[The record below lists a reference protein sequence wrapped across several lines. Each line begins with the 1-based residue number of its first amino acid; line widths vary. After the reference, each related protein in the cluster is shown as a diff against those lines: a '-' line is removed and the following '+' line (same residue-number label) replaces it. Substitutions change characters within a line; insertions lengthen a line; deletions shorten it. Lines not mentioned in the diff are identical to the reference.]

1 MKKKLLL
8 TLSYLLT
15 AALASALTLAFFAR
29 STTPRPGKL
38 EELETLILER
48 FIGEAD
54 QTIMEDAAADAMVA
68 SLGDRWSYYIPASKY
83 ATYRE
88 RVENAYVGVG
98 ITIQRQD
105 EPVGLLVVQVQK
117 NGSAW
122 EAGMRPEDLIIAID
136 SQSTQNMSSD
146 DAKNLVRGEAGTF
159 VTMQIQRGEEI
170 LNLTMERRQIQ
181 TQVAAGEML
190 PGNIGLITISN
201 FDSRCAEES
210 IAAVKE
216 LSSQGAAA
224 LIFDVRNNPGGYADE
239 LVKLL
244 DYLLPEG
251 ELFRTVDYRGR
262 EQVDTSDADCL
273 DIPMAVLCNENSYS
287 AAEFFAAALQEYEAG
302 TVVGVQTCGKGYFQ
316 YTLPLSDGSAVGLSV
331 GKYFTPK
338 GNSLIGTGILPDIEV
353 PVEDEIAAKIY
364 YGTLPHEDDPQLQ
377 AAINALQ

>member
-8 TLSYLLT
+8 PLSYLLT

-105 EPVGLLVVQVQK
+105 EPAGLLVVQVQK

-122 EAGMRPEDLIIAID
+122 EAGIRPEDLIIAIEG
-136 SQSTQNMSSD
+136 QSTQDMSSD
-146 DAKNLVRGEAGTF
+146 DAKNLVRGEAGTS

-170 LNLTMERRQIQ
+170 LDLTMERRQIQ

-190 PGNIGLITISN
+190 PGNIGLVTISN
-201 FDSRCAEES
+201 FDSRSAEES
-210 IAAVKE
+210 IAAVKK
-216 LSSQGAAA
+216 LLSQGAAA
-224 LIFDVRNNPGGYADE
+224 LIFDVRNNAGGYANE

-251 ELFRTVDYRGR
+251 ELFRTVDYRGH

-273 DIPMAVLCNENSYS
+273 DIPMAVLCNESSYS

-302 TVVGVQTCGKGYFQ
+302 IVVGTQTSGKGYFQ

-377 AAINALQ
+377 AAIKALQ

>member
-105 EPVGLLVVQVQK
+105 EPAGLLVVQVQMD
-117 NGSAW
+117 GSAW
-122 EAGMRPEDLIIAID
+122 EAGMRPEDLIIAIEG
-136 SQSTQNMSSD
+136 QSTQNMSSD
-146 DAKNLVRGEAGTF
+146 DAKNLVRGKAGTS

-170 LNLTMERRQIQ
+170 LDLTMERRQIQ

-190 PGNIGLITISN
+190 PGNIGLVTISN
-201 FDSRCAEES
+201 FDSRSAEES

-216 LSSQGAAA
+216 LLSQGAAA
-224 LIFDVRNNPGGYADE
+224 LIFDVRNNAGGYANE

-251 ELFRTVDYRGR
+251 ELFRTVDYRGH

-273 DIPMAVLCNENSYS
+273 DIPMAVLCNESSYS

-302 TVVGVQTCGKGYFQ
+302 IVVGTQTSGKGYFQ

-377 AAINALQ
+377 AAIKALQ

>member
-122 EAGMRPEDLIIAID
+122 EAGMRPEDLIIAIEG
-136 SQSTQNMSSD
+136 QSTQDMSSD

-181 TQVAAGEML
+181 TQVAVGEML

-273 DIPMAVLCNENSYS
+273 DIPIAVLCNENSYS

-302 TVVGVQTCGKGYFQ
+302 IVVGTQTSGKGYFQ

>member
-105 EPVGLLVVQVQK
+105 EPAGLLVVQVQK

-122 EAGMRPEDLIIAID
+122 EAGMRPEDLIIAIEG
-136 SQSTQNMSSD
+136 QSTQDMSSD
-146 DAKNLVRGEAGTF
+146 DAKNLVRGEAGTS

-170 LNLTMERRQIQ
+170 LDLTMERRQIQ

-190 PGNIGLITISN
+190 PGNIGLVTISN
-201 FDSRCAEES
+201 FDSRSAEES

-216 LSSQGAAA
+216 LLSQGAAA

-377 AAINALQ
+377 AAIKALQ